1 MMTRRVPLLVLLI
14 GFGLAACATT
24 EWRTIT
30 DINEIAATRTRVD
43 KPGMDMSKVVVLR
56 LRRDGQR
63 VEVSSVTPTVLGR
76 AAHGARA
83 ARTVAN
89 FTPERDKLMLFGQ
102 NVGERKGFYRE
113 ISVSELRPGE
123 RFRFPVVQDD
133 GSVKDLEFIVESL
146 ITRP

>member
-1 MMTRRVPLLVLLI
+1 MMTRRAPLLVLLI
-14 GFGLAACATT
+14 GLGLAACATT

-56 LRRDGQR
+56 LQCDGQR
-63 VEVSSVTPTVLGR
+63 VEVSSVAPTVLGR
-76 AAHGARA
+76 ATNGTRA

-89 FTPERDKLMLFGQ
+89 FTPDRDKVMLFGQ

-113 ISVSELRPGE
+113 IPVSELRPGE
-123 RFRFPVVQDD
+123 RFRFPVVQAD
-133 GSVKDLEFIVESL
+133 GSVKDKEFVVESL
-146 ITRP
+146 ISRP